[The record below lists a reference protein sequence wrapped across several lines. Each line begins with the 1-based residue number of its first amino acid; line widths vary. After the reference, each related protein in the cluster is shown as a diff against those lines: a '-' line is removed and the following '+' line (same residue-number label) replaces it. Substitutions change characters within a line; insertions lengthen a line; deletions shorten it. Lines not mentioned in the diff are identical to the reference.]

1 MRAFCL
7 ALAATFLTAA
17 PALACS
23 IVPSYRVP
31 TSLELAERADTIL
44 VGTVVGERKDA
55 NGSGGVV
62 LVRPT
67 LLLKGSE
74 LPQQVEIWGWLMQ
87 AGELMTRSDPGELRR
102 PNPDAL
108 RGGCVRYVF
117 AKGMKLLLFFERKA
131 GKLVF
136 ASYPFARV
144 SEDVPSDDSRWVQA
158 VRTYV
163 AVAALPEGERRSA
176 LIAKRDALR
185 ARPEDVDAAAIAD
198 DIDRELAAERTFPSD

>member
-1 MRAFCL
+1 MRMFCL
-7 ALAATFLTAA
+7 ALAAILTAA

-23 IVPSYRVP
+23 PVPGYRVP
-31 TSLELAERADTIL
+31 TGLELAERADTVL
-44 VGTVVGERKDA
+44 VGTVIGERKNAD
-55 NGSGGVV
+55 GREGVV

-67 LLLKGSE
+67 LLLKGSA
-74 LPQQVEIWGWLMQ
+74 LPPQVELWGWIAQ
-87 AGELMTRSDPGELRR
+87 KQEQVTRSNPLELRQ

-108 RGGCVRYVF
+108 SGGCTRYVF
-117 AKGMKLLLFFERKA
+117 AKDMKLLLFFERKA

-158 VRTYV
+158 MRTYIS
-163 AVAALPEGERRSA
+163 VAALPEGERRAA

-185 ARPEDVDAAAIAD
+185 ARPGDADGAAIAN
-198 DIDRELAAERTFPSD
+198 DIDRELAAERTPPSD

>member
-17 PALACS
+17 PAFACS
-23 IVPSYRVP
+23 VRSSYRVP
-31 TSLELAERADTIL
+31 TSLELAERADTIF
-44 VGTVVGERKDA
+44 VGTVVGERRDA
-55 NGSGGVV
+55 DGSGGMV

-74 LPQQVEIWGWLMQ
+74 LPQQVELWGWLAQ
-87 AGELMTRSDPGELRR
+87 PQERMTRSDPRELRR

-108 RGGCVRYVF
+108 RGGCTRYVF
-117 AKGMKLLLFFERKA
+117 AKDMKLLLFFERKA

-136 ASYPFARV
+136 AGYPFARV
-144 SEDVPSDDSRWVQA
+144 SEDVPSDDARWVKA

-163 AVAALPEGERRSA
+163 GIAALPESERKSA

-185 ARPEDVDAAAIAD
+185 AQPGDADAAAIAD
-198 DIDRELAAERTFPSD
+198 DIDRELATERTSLSD